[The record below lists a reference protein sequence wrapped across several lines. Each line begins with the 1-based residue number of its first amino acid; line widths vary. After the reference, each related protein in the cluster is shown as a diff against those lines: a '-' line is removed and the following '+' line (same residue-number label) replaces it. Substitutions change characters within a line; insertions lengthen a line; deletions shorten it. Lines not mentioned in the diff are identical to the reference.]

1 MQWLNSLIA
10 GLVAIYL
17 FFFPVWLVLAYKY
30 GRRRSRT
37 GTLISIIIFLIT
49 VGLYV
54 FLDHILHLSPNGFE
68 GSGGGILFAA
78 GVIMVTVLNSLGMM
92 AGVLI
97 SFLDAT
103 L

>member
-17 FFFPVWLVLAYKY
+17 FFFPVWLVFAYKY
-30 GRRRSRT
+30 GRQRSRA
-37 GTLISIIIFLIT
+37 GALVSVIIFLIA

-54 FLDHILHLSPNGFE
+54 LLDHILHLSPNGLDE
-68 GSGGGILFAA
+68 SRGGMIFGGL
-78 GVIMVTVLNSLGMM
+78 IMVTILNSLGMM

-97 SFLDAT
+97 SFLDSK

>member
-17 FFFPVWLVLAYKY
+17 LFSPICLVFAYKY
-30 GRRRSRT
+30 GRQRSRA
-37 GTLISIIIFLIT
+37 GTLISIIILLIAA
-49 VGLYV
+49 GLYLL
-54 FLDHILHLSPNGFE
+54 LDHILHLSSNGFD
-68 GSGGGILFAA
+68 GSGGGIMFAA
-78 GVIMVTVLNSLGMM
+78 GVIMVTILNSLGMM

-97 SFLDAT
+97 SFLEAK

>member
-17 FFFPVWLVLAYKY
+17 FFFPLWLVFAYKY
-30 GRRRSRT
+30 GRQQPKQ
-37 GTLISIIIFLIT
+37 GTVISIIILLIAG
-49 VGLYV
+49 GLS
-54 FLDHILHLSPNGFE
+54 LLLKHILNLSPNGFE

-78 GVIMVTVLNSLGMM
+78 GVVMVTILNSLGMM
-92 AGVLI
+92 TGVLI
-97 SFLDAT
+97 SFLEAK